1 MEGGSNSA
9 ALVDRLVRA
18 GQRAIA
24 ANNVSPVGKDGRT
37 RLVLEWVDAQGKF
50 ANLLR
55 EIAGEIPM
63 HTKDCAARKS
73 PVAFCDC
80 HLKDN
85 PPPTGA

>member
-1 MEGGSNSA
+1 MSNTSNSA

-24 ANNVSPVGKDGRT
+24 ANNLSPSGKDGRA
-37 RLVLEWVDAQGKF
+37 RIVLEWVDAQGEF

-63 HTKDCAARKS
+63 HAEDCAARKS

-80 HLKDN
+80 HIKPN
-85 PPPTGA
+85 P